1 MLRPTKHTN
10 PQLSV
15 LNGAS
20 LMLHEIQQKRIVQ
33 HDELLERLRK
43 SLGQDF
49 EPDFP
54 IYAAFLY
61 LLGKISYAEKTDSF
75 IYVEDLHP

>member
-1 MLRPTKHTN
+1 MLKPTKHTN
-10 PQLSV
+10 PRLSV

-20 LMLHEIQQKRIVQ
+20 LMLNEVRQKRIVSY
-33 HDELLERLRK
+33 DELLERLRK
-43 SLGQDF
+43 SLGNDF

-61 LLGKISYAEKTDSF
+61 LLGKINYAEKTDSF
-75 IYVEDLHP
+75 IYLEDFHS

>member
-10 PQLSV
+10 PKLSV
-15 LNGAS
+15 LHGAS
-20 LMLHEIQQKRIVQ
+20 LILHEVRQRRIVS

-43 SLGQDF
+43 SLGDDF

-54 IYAAFLY
+54 IYLAFLY
-61 LLGKISYAEKTDSF
+61 LLGKVNYAEKTDSF
-75 IYVEDLHP
+75 IYLEDSHS